1 MSKFKISLFGALSIS
16 DPSGNQISVTGGKQQ
31 ALLAFLALNSEN
43 CPSRDQ
49 VMTLLWGDRFT
60 DQARQSLRQSLSKL
74 RQCFDTHIGDVIW
87 ATQDRIGLN
96 LDLVQIDV
104 SDFIKNA
111 MANTGEADQNAAESY
126 KGELLDGLF
135 LRESSFEDWITI
147 ERERLC
153 NLAIPV
159 FERLA
164 LQYLQNK
171 DQVKS
176 QETALRLIEI
186 DTLRESSHRLMMQIM
201 AQSGQRASAIRQYQ
215 TCVDILKHE
224 LDVDPEPETQALLEK
239 IKSPELVAAPKPISS
254 ASVDLPTNQMA
265 DKTSKTSVTI
275 LPFLFSGQN
284 ADLMSFTDGLTE
296 DTMLAVTKFR
306 WLDVM
311 ASLPIE
317 NGDVSTAK
325 LRQLA
330 TEHNVMYSIEG
341 SVRQIANK
349 LRISIHLV
357 DLETGT
363 YIWVN
368 RYDRDIDDLLDIQDE
383 LPETIAATA
392 ESELVAFEGAKAR
405 SKEEGALGAWDCYHL
420 GLATQ
425 YEFSEESNSKA
436 QSLFRRAIALD
447 PMFAAAHARLSYAMV
462 LSSIYFEADVES
474 GIFDEALTL
483 AKRATQLDEKDATA
497 RFALGRVKLA
507 RGEYEESI
515 SELRMA
521 INLNPGFAQAHCGL
535 GDSLAYLGR
544 TDEAIPSFEEA
555 IRLSPQD
562 PHRWAFLMYASLA
575 SVFEQDFERAAKWAK
590 RAVQVPNSHFWADA
604 ALVSALGHLG
614 HQDEAVA
621 AREILLEKKPN
632 FSCAFARDRLFYLKD
647 KTQVET
653 YVEGL
658 SKAGVC

>member
-1 MSKFKISLFGALSIS
+1 MSKFKISLFGALRIT
-16 DPSGNQISVTGGKQQ
+16 DPSGKKIAVSGGKQQ
-31 ALLAFLALNSEN
+31 ALLALLALNTDN
-43 CPSRDQ
+43 NPSRDQ

-74 RQCFDTHIGDVIW
+74 RQCFDTSAGDVIW
-87 ATQDRIGLN
+87 ATQDRIGIN
-96 LDLVQIDV
+96 PDMVQVDATE
-104 SDFIKNA
+104 FIANA
-111 MANTGEADQNAAESY
+111 TAKTIEGDQNAASLY
-126 KGELLDGLF
+126 NGGFLDGLF
-135 LRESSFEDWITI
+135 VRESGFEDWLTI
-147 ERERLC
+147 ERERIC

-164 LQYLQNK
+164 QHYLRTK
-171 DQVKS
+171 DQAKS
-176 QETALRLIEI
+176 QEIARRLIEI
-186 DTLRESSHRLMMQIM
+186 DSLRESSHRMMMQIM
-201 AQSGQRASAIRQYQ
+201 AQSGQRASAIRQYK
-215 TCVDILKHE
+215 TCLEILRQE
-224 LDVDPEPETQALLEK
+224 LDVEPEPETQALLEK
-239 IKSPELVAAPKPISS
+239 IKSPEPVKASTPVSITPCELPINQ
-254 ASVDLPTNQMA
+254 TNT
-265 DKTSKTSVTI
+265 KTSKTSVTI

-284 ADLMSFTDGLTE
+284 EDLLSFTDGLAE

-311 ASLPIE
+311 VSLPIADG
-317 NGDVSTAK
+317 NVSTAK

-330 TEHNVMYSIEG
+330 TDHNVMYSIEG

-368 RYDRDIDDLLDIQDE
+368 RYDRSMGDLLDIQDE
-383 LPETIAATA
+383 LPEAIAATA
-392 ESELVAFEGAKAR
+392 ESELVAFVGAKAR

-614 HQDEAVA
+614 HRDEALA